1 MSSSNGPS
9 RAGMSPAGPFARLL
23 LAVVLGGCATLA
35 IVLADTGLHRFEA
48 VQSLAQPEHVQYPE
62 DTATHYVGIVR
73 HRSWLL
79 GRHQAYEVYTG
90 RSPDLIYGHFVEIA
104 ITGVERPV
112 LREADWRTEGVHIRF
127 ESGHELFVPASA
139 FLGGR

>member
-1 MSSSNGPS
+1 MPQ
-9 RAGMSPAGPFARLL
+9 AGPFARLL
-23 LAVVLGGCATLA
+23 LGAVLGVCVTLA

-48 VQSLAQPEHVQYPE
+48 VQRMAQPEHVEYPE

-73 HRSWLL
+73 KRSRLL
-79 GRHQAYEVYTG
+79 GRHQTYEVYTG
-90 RSPDLIYGHFVEIA
+90 RSPDLSYGHFVEIA

-112 LREADWRTEGVHIRF
+112 LREADWRPEGVRIRF
-127 ESGHELFVPASA
+127 ESGHELFVPAEK